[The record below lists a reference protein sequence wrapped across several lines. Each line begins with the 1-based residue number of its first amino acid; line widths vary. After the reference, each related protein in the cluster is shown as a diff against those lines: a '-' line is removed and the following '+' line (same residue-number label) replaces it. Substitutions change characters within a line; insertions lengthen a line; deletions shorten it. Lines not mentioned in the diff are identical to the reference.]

1 MRNTHDHLL
10 SPAVEVDEVL
20 GELDAG
26 RTRPVYVLVG
36 PERWRID
43 RVVAAIRKAALDE
56 ASAAWNLEI
65 FAGKEGKAVRIL
77 AAARTPPMMGRGRL
91 VLVRDADALEPAE
104 QDALAPYLEDP
115 NPTTT
120 LVLVAEK
127 IDGRRKVAVAAR
139 KSGAWLDA
147 PAVPERALPSWAMR
161 LAKSRG
167 HDLDGAAAAA
177 LVEACGAD
185 LYLLDDALQRLG
197 LYVGEGR
204 PIPAAAVG
212 ACIAPL
218 RSGNVFELVDAIGR
232 RQTPRALALLGQ
244 LLDAREPG
252 LRILW
257 WMARHVRQLVVAREN
272 APRDLPGKL
281 GVPPF
286 VADKLAQQA
295 KGFSPS
301 TLERALD
308 VLSTT
313 DLELKGAKRTERLV
327 LEEAVLRLCAP

>member
-1 MRNTHDHLL
+1 MD
-10 SPAVEVDEVL
+10 VDEVL
-20 GELDAG
+20 QELAGG

-43 RVVAAIRKAALDE
+43 RAVQAIRKATLDE
-56 ASAAWNLEI
+56 ATAAWNLEL
-65 FAGKEGKAVRIL
+65 FGGKDGKAVKIL
-77 AAARTPPMMGRGRL
+77 GAARTPPMMGRGRL
-91 VLVRDADALEPAE
+91 VLVRDADALDPAE
-104 QDALAPYLEDP
+104 QDAFGPYLEDP

-120 LVLVAEK
+120 LVLLAAK
-127 IDGRRKVAVAAR
+127 LDGRRKLAVAA
-139 KSGAWLDA
+139 KKAGAWLDA

-161 LAKSRG
+161 LAKTLG

-177 LVEACGAD
+177 LVECCGAD

-204 PIPAAAVG
+204 PITTAAVS
-212 ACIAPL
+212 ACVAPL

-232 RQTPRALALLGQ
+232 RQALRALSLLGQ

-257 WMARHVRQLVVAREN
+257 WMSRHIRQLVVARET
-272 APRDLPGKL
+272 AARDLPGKL

-295 KGFSPS
+295 RGFPPS

-313 DLELKGAKRTERLV
+313 DLELKGAKRAERLI